1 MDAVDVVL
9 QNILQFGPVIPL
21 AFALS
26 LKTGARR
33 AYPEHAPIHLE
44 QAKVGGIISLAISC
58 MIAVSL
64 GIDMAKKLTPL
75 PYV

>member
-1 MDAVDVVL
+1 MDGVEIVL
-9 QNILQFGPVIPL
+9 QNVLQLGPVIPL
-21 AFALS
+21 ALALS
-26 LKTGARR
+26 FETGARC

-44 QAKVGGIISLAISC
+44 QAKVGGVISLAISW